1 MKRILILLIVLGLF
15 VQDAVAQ
22 SKMLSVAD
30 VAGYSLYPARKSYTW
45 LPIGTKISSLET
57 VDDETYLVTQNLM
70 NGINDTVMSLSD
82 INIALDDMHMDISLK
97 RFPNFKWLDN
107 YIIQFSHKGI
117 YYNFNSLTKTILL
130 AGAVNLE
137 GEFTEVHQPTLNSA
151 YSKDD
156 NLIIKTNDLERK
168 ITYDGGNGIVYGQ
181 AVHRFEF
188 GISKGLFWSPNG
200 SKLAFYRKDENSVTD
215 YPIYD
220 LTTNPATHRNIKYPT
235 AGDSSHTVT
244 LGIYDI
250 EESTI
255 LYLDTDGSYDQY
267 LTNITWSPNGEYIYI
282 AWVNREQNHMKLQ
295 RYDAAT
301 GQLDKVLLE
310 EKNDRYVEPEHG
322 PMFLKTDENKFVW
335 FSERDGYNHLYL
347 YNTKGKMLNQLTSGK
362 WIVTEIIGFDKTDE
376 HIFFMGT
383 KNSPLERHLYKVNIK
398 TGDIKKITKNA
409 GTHSISMNSDATK
422 FIDIFSST
430 KTPRETRII
439 DVYGEILKVIHQ
451 SKNPLEEYAIGDIK
465 IEPLVKGNTVYY
477 QRIVYPPSFDP
488 NKKYPAI
495 VYLYGGPHSQ
505 QISNRWLGGARME
518 FLYWAQQGYIV
529 YTIDNRGSANR
540 GFEFE
545 SAVHRQLGTLEME
558 DQLSGINYL
567 KNLPYIDKNR
577 LGIHGWSFGGFMT
590 TSMMSRNPGIFKV
603 GVAGGPVIDWDYYE
617 VMYTERY
624 MDTPEENPEGYEKA
638 NLLNYVNDLEG
649 RLLMIHGTD
658 DDVVLWQHSMLYI
671 QKAVD
676 NNVLNLDYYIYPNH
690 KHNVRGK
697 DREHLIG
704 KISQYLFEHL

>member
-1 MKRILILLIVLGLF
+1 MKRILISLLVLGLF
-15 VQDAVAQ
+15 AQESAAQ

-30 VAGYSLYPARKSYTW
+30 VAGYSLYPTRKSFTW
-45 LPIGTKISSLET
+45 LPNGTKISSLET
-57 VDDETYLVTQNLM
+57 IDDETYIVTKHLIS
-70 NGINDTVMSLSD
+70 GINDTLVSLSD
-82 INIALDDMHMDISLK
+82 LNNSLDDIHMDVSLK
-97 RFPNFKWLDN
+97 RFPRFTWKDD
-107 YIIQFSHKGI
+107 YVIQFSHKGI
-117 YYNFNSLTKTILL
+117 YYDYNSLTKTILL
-130 AGAVNLE
+130 AGAINLE
-137 GEFTEVHQPTLNSA
+137 GEHTEIHKPTLNSA
-151 YSKDD
+151 YVKD
-156 NLIIKTNDLERK
+156 NNIIVKTDELERK

-188 GISKGLFWSPNG
+188 GISKGMFWSQDG
-200 SKLAFYRKDENSVTD
+200 SKLAFYRKDEKSVTD

-220 LTTNPATHRNIKYPT
+220 LTTDPATHRNIKYPT

-255 LYLDTDGSYDQY
+255 FYLDVDGPYDQY
-267 LTNITWSPNGEYIYI
+267 LTNITWSPDGEFIYI
-282 AWVNREQNHMKLQ
+282 AYVNREQDHMELQ
-295 RYDAAT
+295 KYSAET
-301 GQLDKVLLE
+301 GQLEKVLFE

-322 PMFLKTDENKFVW
+322 PLFLKTDENKFIW

-347 YNTKGKMLNQLTSGK
+347 YNTKGKLISQLTTGK
-362 WIVTEIIGFDKTDE
+362 WIVTEIIGFDETEE

-383 KNSPLERHLYKVNIK
+383 KDSPLERHLYRVNLQSRS
-398 TGDIKKITKNA
+398 IKKITKNA
-409 GTHSISMNSDATK
+409 GTHSITANAKSTR
-422 FIDIFSST
+422 FIDVYSNT
-430 KTPRETRII
+430 KTPRDTRVI
-439 DVYGEILKVIHQ
+439 DTYGDILKVMH
-451 SKNPLEEYAIGDIK
+451 KADNPLKEYSIGEIK

-477 QRIVYPPSFDP
+477 QRIVYPPNFDP

-505 QISNRWLGGARME
+505 QITNKWLGGARME

-567 KNLPYIDKNR
+567 KDLPYVDKDR

-590 TSMMSRNPGIFKV
+590 TSVMSRNPGIFKA

-624 MDTPEENPEGYEKA
+624 MDTPQENPEGFKNA
-638 NLLNYVNDLEG
+638 NLLNYVDNLEG

-658 DDVVLWQHSMLYI
+658 DDVVLWQHSMLYV
-671 QKAVD
+671 QKAID
-676 NNVLNLDYYIYPNH
+676 KNKLNLDYYIYPKH